1 MSLTFYPGI
10 KAVILISLGEF
21 PNCSEHLAVHN
32 LKCTFSDRTHAYIGS
47 HFNILSP
54 VLTVFYFSASV
65 CFYSSEDIRTLA
77 DADVTRVQGKV
88 PKTTVKENRCPKSS
102 RKLAVTPPG
111 TE

>member
-10 KAVILISLGEF
+10 NAVILISLGKF

-32 LKCTFSDRTHAYIGS
+32 LKHPFSDRTHVYIGS

-54 VLTVFYFSASV
+54 VLSVFHFSVSV
-65 CFYSSEDIRTLA
+65 CFYSSWGVRTLA
-77 DADVTRVQGKV
+77 DADITRVWVIVSRAK
-88 PKTTVKENRCPKSS
+88 VKENRCPKSL
-102 RKLAVTPPG
+102 RKLAVTRSG